1 VATVQAKGSRPW
13 APRAYELVAV
23 GLVLAAFGWSYGP
36 SFSGLVDQWNRDP
49 NYSYGFFVIP
59 IALAILWSRRQMLDR
74 SKLRPVWWGFS
85 LVVAALALRYPLY
98 EWNEKYVET
107 ATIPVVLAGLTLV
120 AGGWHLLRVCG
131 PALFFLF
138 FMLPLPPSFNQ
149 FLAGPLQSLATIG
162 SVSLLQVI
170 GLPVMSEGNVI
181 VVGEETLEVA
191 RACNGLSML
200 LSFITLI
207 TATVLLIRRPLYERV
222 LLLASA
228 VPIALVSNI
237 LRITATALAYHY
249 VGHEA
254 GEKMAHSMAG
264 FAMMPVALGLVW
276 LESKVYSWMF
286 VEVEEMDA
294 KRLLRRG
301 SGTPRPE

>member
-1 VATVQAKGSRPW
+1 
-13 APRAYELVAV
+13 
-23 GLVLAAFGWSYGP
+23 
-36 SFSGLVDQWNRDP
+36 
-49 NYSYGFFVIP
+49 
-59 IALAILWSRRQMLDR
+59 
-74 SKLRPVWWGFS
+74 
-85 LVVAALALRYPLY
+85 
-98 EWNEKYVET
+98 
-107 ATIPVVLAGLTLV
+107 
-120 AGGWHLLRVCG
+120 
-131 PALFFLF
+131 LFFLF

-207 TATVLLIRRPLYERV
+207 TATVLLIRRPLYERA

-237 LRITATALAYHY
+237 LRIAATALAYHY

-301 SGTPRPE
+301 TGTPRPE